1 MKKFIAMLLTL
12 IMCASLC
19 VPAFAAEAGTQVS
32 LSGFSYEMDGS
43 RIDSKYDYTLNAR
56 VIEGVDH
63 IRLTNISVSPTSDKL
78 NLPTEVTADKM
89 NENTY
94 SAEITGTGVSFIIEK
109 YSDEYY
115 IDITND
121 TECYSFGGDRLQK
134 MVNLFAELA
143 NAANTEDEL
152 QDASQG
158 IEIMATG
165 SERVLSKSKNGLKIE
180 AFWNPNKKNRLAI
193 RVNTT
198 GTRVGEW
205 VRRVRIRDGYVP
217 SGCVIKSV
225 NPTGINTKSDFSV
238 VLSYIFNLL
247 NFNIAVP
254 SFSTVTSVSSTYG
267 NTFTFDLSPYVAW
280 NSLNY
285 STSTNAKGM
294 LMYLYM
300 DDDDIKPVPHGKLV
314 ITEHVAATGNI
325 DVSLSF

>member
-158 IEIMATG
+158 IEPLKTAAGRM
-165 SERVLSKSKNGLKIE
+165 LSKSKNGIKIE
-180 AFWNPNKKNRLAI
+180 AYWNPDTERQLSI
-193 RVNTT
+193 RVNTIDY
-198 GTRVGEW
+198 RVGEW
-205 VRRVRIRDGYVP
+205 VTRIKVTGYVP
-217 SGCVIKSV
+217 SSYTITSA
-225 NPTGINTKSDFSV
+225 NPTGINVEPDYTQF
-238 VLSYIFNLL
+238 LSYLLERKEIHIF
-247 NFNIAVP
+247 IP
-254 SFSTVTSVSSTYG
+254 SFSTTTSVSSLNG
-267 NTFTFDLSPYVAW
+267 NHFTFDISPHVSW
-280 NSLNY
+280 TSMNY
-285 STSTNAKGM
+285 STSTKANGM
-294 LMYLYM
+294 LMHLFLNKNGV
-300 DDDDIKPVPHGKLV
+300 KPVPHGTLAV
-314 ITEHVAATGNI
+314 TEHIVATGS
-325 DVSLSF
+325 VTLYLSF

>member
-56 VIEGVDH
+56 VIETADH
-63 IRLTNISVSPTSDKL
+63 LRLTNISVSPTVDGL
-78 NLPTEVTADKM
+78 NLPAEVTADKM
-89 NENTY
+89 NESTY

-158 IEIMATG
+158 IETMATAAG
-165 SERVLSKSKNGLKIE
+165 RVLSKTKNGLKIE
-180 AFWNPNKKNRLAI
+180 AYWNPDDEKELAI
-193 RVNTT
+193 RVNTSDS
-198 GTRVGEW
+198 RVGEW
-205 VRRVRIRDGYVP
+205 IKRVRIRDSYVP
-217 SGCVIKSV
+217 SSYVIKSA
-225 NPTGINTKSDFSV
+225 NPTGINESS
-238 VLSYIFNLL
+238 
-247 NFNIAVP
+247 NFVKYCEYVYNKVTFFVFVP
-254 SFSTVTSVSSTYG
+254 AYSTITSISSTNG
-267 NTFTFDLSPYVAW
+267 NCFTFDISTYVSW

-285 STSTNAKGM
+285 STATRSNGV
-294 LMYLYM
+294 LFYLFLNKNGV
-300 DDDDIKPVPHGKLV
+300 KPVPHGKLV
-314 ITEHVAATGNI
+314 ITEHVAATGTV

>member
-89 NENTY
+89 NENIY

-152 QDASQG
+152 QNASQG
-158 IEIMATG
+158 GELMATAAG
-165 SERVLSKSKNGLKIE
+165 RMLSKSGKGLKIE
-180 AFWNPNKKNRLAI
+180 AYWKPDDEKQLSI
-193 RVNTT
+193 RFNTT
-198 GTRVGEW
+198 DSRVGEW
-205 VRRVRIRDGYVP
+205 ITRIKVTGYVP
-217 SGCVIKSV
+217 SSYTIRSA
-225 NPTGINTKSDFSV
+225 NPTGINPAPDFSQIF
-238 VLSYIFNLL
+238 SYFFNLL
-247 NFNIAVP
+247 EIKIAVP
-254 SFSTVTSVSSTYG
+254 SFSTPTSVSSI
-267 NTFTFDLSPYVAW
+267 NQNNFTFDLSTHVAW
-280 NSLNY
+280 TPMNY
-285 STSTNAKGM
+285 STSTKAKGM
-294 LMYLYM
+294 VMHLFLNKNGV
-300 DDDDIKPVPHGKLV
+300 KPVPHGTLAV
-314 ITEHVAATGNI
+314 TEHIVATGS
-325 DVSLSF
+325 VTLYLSF